1 MWGWVSMIGTVT
13 TGKPRPKGAGRPA
26 YYSQPCMQTLIG
38 FLGFG
43 EAGFHLARGLRG
55 AGAPPPVAF
64 DIKAPR
70 GTEDERIR
78 LRAAETGTRLVE
90 TPRALAENARVIL
103 SVVTARQ
110 AHDAAKNLAS
120 DLTTDH
126 LYVDLNS
133 VSPATKQRIAAA
145 VDAGAGR
152 FVEGAIMSPVS
163 GADHRVPILLNGA
176 SAPEL
181 VDILSPYGMRLDV
194 MNGAIGAAAAVK
206 MCRSIVIK
214 GMEALMLECAL
225 AAGEYGAADR
235 VYDSLAQTYPG
246 MDWRKTATYMIG
258 RVLEHGER
266 RAHEMEEVAEMLR
279 AAGIDPLMAEATA
292 RRQAWEAALRRD
304 GRLYGPRPDTVEWLL
319 KLLVDRQPERVFEE
333 TPAPRAR
340 TASAPT
346 RA

>member
-1 MWGWVSMIGTVT
+1 MSDQQV
-13 TGKPRPKGAGRPA
+13 R
-26 YYSQPCMQTLIG
+26 IG

-43 EAGFHLARGLRG
+43 EAGFHLARGLRE
-55 AGAPPPVAF
+55 AGALPLIAF
-64 DIKAPR
+64 DIKAPH
-70 GTEDERIR
+70 GIEDERIR
-78 LRAAETGTRLVE
+78 TRAAETGTRLVE
-90 TPRALAENARVIL
+90 TPRALAESARVIL

-120 DLTTDH
+120 DLTADH

-133 VSPATKQRIAAA
+133 VSPATKQQIAAA
-145 VDAGAGR
+145 IAAGAGR
-152 FVEGAIMSPVS
+152 FVEGAIMAPVS

-176 SAPEL
+176 WASEL
-181 VDILSPYGMRLDV
+181 GSVLSPYRMRVEV
-194 MNGAIGAAAAVK
+194 MDGPTGAAAAVK

-235 VYDSLAQTYPG
+235 VYDSLTETYPAL
-246 MDWRKTATYMIG
+246 DWRKMANYMIG

-279 AAGIDPLMAEATA
+279 AAGIEPLMAEAIA
-292 RRQAWEAALRRD
+292 RVQDWEATLRSD
-304 GRLYGPRPDTVEWLL
+304 GRLNGPRPESVERLL
-319 KLLVDRQPERVFEE
+319 KLLVDQRQERVFEE
-333 TPAPRAR
+333 TPARRAR